1 MVLSIKCFQ
10 GIRIKPDSAT
20 CTQKGTPHGVPY
32 RQYLREFDIPGLIDT
47 LGFEPK
53 STESIT
59 EAITLTN

>member
-20 CTQKGTPHGVPY
+20 CTQKGTPHGVPIASI
-32 RQYLREFDIPGLIDT
+32 LREFDIPGLINI

-53 STESIT
+53 STKSIRKQS
-59 EAITLTN
+59 L